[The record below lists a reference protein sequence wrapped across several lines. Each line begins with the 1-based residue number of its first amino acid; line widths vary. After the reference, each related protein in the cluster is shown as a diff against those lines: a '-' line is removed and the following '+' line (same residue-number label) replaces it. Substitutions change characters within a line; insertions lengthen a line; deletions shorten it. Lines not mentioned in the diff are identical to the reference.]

1 MRAKT
6 TSIEQTAPERPFAF
20 AMAPTLGRR
29 EHHSGD
35 RAEPLRLYLERSLG
49 RTVVFRFPETYEEAQ
64 ASLAAGETDAAMF
77 GELAARRAELE
88 GGIEPLV
95 AAVGAHPDLATYR
108 SAFVTRIDSGIH
120 DLGGLR
126 GKRLGLVDSQSTSGY
141 IVPRAMLREAGIDP
155 DNDLEIV
162 KLGNHRAVVEAVIA
176 GEVDAGA
183 QHENYTKPPA
193 LDRGPDYARLR
204 FLARSRPIPY
214 GPLVIRTTLDHP
226 TRDRLARALLQVH
239 EADPDAAKIIIRS
252 GLHFTVAGPKSSPT
266 LKSIAALAG
275 VSYATVSRVVN
286 RAGYV
291 APETAER
298 VNAIIREVGYVPNG
312 NARLLQG
319 QQPPLVGFLIGS
331 ELDDRTRELAQEARR
346 QLGKLGIPMMLC
358 MLAGDDADPL
368 TLDLL
373 RDRRAGALLVPG
385 TLAGLPELG
394 ELARQGF
401 TLIAID
407 GANTPSGMIPATTDQ
422 VGRVVASTLR
432 WTGKGRGAA
441 TLDALIEQ

>member
-1 MRAKT
+1 MRAKKQ
-6 TSIEQTAPERPFAF
+6 SIELTTPERPFAF
-20 AMAPTLGRR
+20 SLAPTIARRGLGW
-29 EHHSGD
+29 EEG
-35 RAEPLRLYLERSLG
+35 AEPLRLYLERALG
-49 RTVVFRFPETYEEAQ
+49 RAVVFHHPETYEEAQ
-64 ASLAAGETDAAMF
+64 ASLASGEIDAAMF

-108 SAFVTRIDSGIH
+108 SAFITRIDSGIH

-126 GKRLGLVDSQSTSGY
+126 GKRLGLVDNQSTSGY

-155 DNDLEIV
+155 DHDLEIV

-183 QHENYTKPPA
+183 QHENYTKPPS

-214 GPLVIRTTLDHP
+214 GPLVIRTSLDQP
-226 TRDRLARALLQVH
+226 TRDRLAQAMLQVH
-239 EADPDAAKIIIRS
+239 EADPEAARIIIRS
-252 GLHFTVAGPKSSPT
+252 GLHFTVAAPKSSPT

-312 NARLLQG
+312 NARQLQG
-319 QQPPLVGFLIGS
+319 QQAPLVGFVLG
-331 ELDDRTRELAQEARR
+331 TQAGTAGNELALAVKDSLERIGVP
-346 QLGKLGIPMMLC
+346 LVLC
-358 MLAGDDADPL
+358 PIDSAFDQSIYFG
-368 TLDLL
+368 LL
-373 RDRRAGALLVPG
+373 RDRRFGALIVS
-385 TLAGLPELG
+385 G
-394 ELARQGF
+394 EIAHDESLIALARQGYV
-401 TLIAID
+401 IVAI
-407 GANTPSGMIPATTDQ
+407 GERPQGSGMIEADVTS
-422 VGRVVASTLR
+422 VSNVLANALR
-432 WTGKGRGAA
+432 WHPTQAAITGGN
-441 TLDALIEQ
+441 